1 MILNIKI
8 RWVSFLQVVVVGVC
22 LITVCV
28 GCRQARYKTVQGRKP
43 IGNSTLPAGQ
53 SVSNGGNWTS
63 LPGGRGGSTLPGR
76 NWSTLPGR
84 NWSTLPGRNW
94 STLPGRNWS
103 TLPGRRG
110 TTLPGRLDAWRPTGS
125 TLPRRS
131 GTTLP
136 GR

>member
-1 MILNIKI
+1 MIFNAKI
-8 RWVSFLQVVVVGVC
+8 RYASFLRVVVVGVC
-22 LITVCV
+22 LMTVCV
-28 GCRQARYKTVQGRKP
+28 GCRQGRYKTVQSRKSL
-43 IGNSTLPAGQ
+43 GGSTLPDEKGG
-53 SVSNGGNWTS
+53 VNRGNWTS
-63 LPGGRGGSTLPGR
+63 LPGGRVGSTLPGR

-103 TLPGRRG
+103 TLPGRMG
-110 TTLPGRLDAWRPTGS
+110 TTLPGRFNAWPPRGS

-136 GR
+136 RR